1 MALHLNE
8 FKRPKLVFGSSFGAI
23 PFLEKEEGEKGEES

>member
-8 FKRPKLVFGSSFGAI
+8 VKDQNVVQGSSFGAI
-23 PFLEKEEGEKGEES
+23 PFLEKERGEKGEES